1 MDYLKRVEQLAENI
15 IESEGMELVFLE
27 FVPEGKRWI
36 LRIYIDKE
44 GGVNIK
50 DCQRI
55 SNQIGYELDVED
67 LIPHSYTL
75 EVSSPGI
82 DRIVGKK
89 RDFEK
94 FAGEKIRVQLKGD
107 IGGRKN
113 IEGILKG
120 VDEKDN
126 VVVET
131 QDGEF
136 KIPLPQI
143 KKANLKREI
152 KF

>member
-1 MDYLKRVEQLAENI
+1 MDYLKKVEQLAENI
-15 IESEGMELVFLE
+15 IESEGMELVFIE

-50 DCQRI
+50 DCQKI
-55 SNQIGYELDVED
+55 SNHIGYELDVED

-89 RDFEK
+89 RDFKK

-107 IGGRKN
+107 IGGRKK

-131 QDGEF
+131 DDGEF

>member
-1 MDYLKRVEQLAENI
+1 MDYLKKVEQLAENI
-15 IESEGMELVFLE
+15 IESEGMELVFVE

-94 FAGEKIRVQLKGD
+94 FAGEKIKLQLKGD
-107 IGGRKN
+107 IGGRKK

-131 QDGEF
+131 DYGEF

>member
-1 MDYLKRVEQLAENI
+1 MDYLKKVEKLAENI
-15 IESEGMELVFLE
+15 IENEGMELVFVE

-44 GGVNIK
+44 GGVTIK
-50 DCQRI
+50 DCQKI
-55 SNQIGYELDVED
+55 SNQISYELDVED
-67 LIPHSYTL
+67 FIPHSYTL

-89 RDFEK
+89 KDFKK
-94 FAGEKIRVQLKGD
+94 FAGEKIKVQLKGD
-107 IGGRKN
+107 IGGRKKV
-113 IEGILKG
+113 EGILKG

-131 QDGEF
+131 DDGEF

>member
-1 MDYLKRVEQLAENI
+1 MDYLKKVEKLAENI
-15 IESEGMELVFLE
+15 IENEGMELVFVE

-44 GGVNIK
+44 GGVTIK
-50 DCQRI
+50 DCQKI
-55 SNQIGYELDVED
+55 SNQISYELDVED
-67 LIPHSYTL
+67 FIPHSYTL

-94 FAGEKIRVQLKGD
+94 FAGEKVQIKLKG
-107 IGGRKN
+107 N
-113 IEGILKG
+113 IRGKKKLNGVLRG
-120 VDEKDN
+120 VDGDEN

-131 QDGEF
+131 DEGEF
-136 KIPLPQI
+136 KVPFSKI
-143 KKANLKREI
+143 KKANLVREI

>member
-1 MDYLKRVEQLAENI
+1 MDYLKKVEQLAENI
-15 IESEGMELVFLE
+15 IEAEGMELVFVE
-27 FVPEGKRWI
+27 FVPEGKRWV

-50 DCQRI
+50 DCQKI
-55 SNQIGYELDVED
+55 SNQISYELDVED

-89 RDFEK
+89 KDFER
-94 FAGEKIRVQLKGD
+94 FSGEKIRVQLKGE
-107 IGGRKN
+107 IGGRKK
-113 IEGILKG
+113 IEGILQG

-131 QDGEF
+131 ETGVF